1 MCICS
6 FIINIVCY
14 YISSCLLFYI
24 EILFVCYKLS
34 HNNPHNYHCADEAV
48 DDQRNQRSLV
58 IAQGLKANVIELRFT
73 SRVFDS

>member
-24 EILFVCYKLS
+24 EILLVCYKLS
-34 HNNPHNYHCADEAV
+34 HNPHNYHCVDEAV

-58 IAQGLKANVIELRFT
+58 IAQGLKAKVIELRLT